1 MKSKRTALLAITFIL
16 GIVALALVVEHH
28 NSARA
33 FAANL
38 QIAPP
43 RPLNPAHWQAD
54 SEVQDI
60 RKIVA
65 SINAGLKRGAFK
77 ISQRKFDYCE
87 PYEDT
92 LRRIALDDKGIAR
105 SYVKEGG
112 SDDSALKWEH
122 YYDSAG
128 RLRFV
133 FITGGAVNGSEL
145 EHRIYFDEA
154 GRRIREEQ
162 KYVKGPGY
170 TFPEKWPDEDLQ
182 KSRPLVAFNARSPCR
197 EGGPRRR
204 PRRK

>member
-1 MKSKRTALLAITFIL
+1 MKSKSLLLLLVACML
-16 GIVALALVVEHH
+16 GALVAFPVVGEHQ
-28 NSARA
+28 SSLRA
-33 FAANL
+33 NF
-38 QIAPP
+38 QISSPDPA
-43 RPLNPAHWQAD
+43 NPADRQAD
-54 SEVQDI
+54 SQVQNI

-65 SINAGLKRGAFK
+65 AVNAGLKRHAFK

-92 LRRIALDDKGIAR
+92 LRRIAIDDKGIAR

-112 SDDSALKWEH
+112 SDDSALTWEH

-154 GRRIREEQ
+154 GQRIREEQ

-182 KSRPLVAFNARSPCR
+182 KTSPLLAFNAKSPCR
-197 EGGPRRR
+197 EVGPRRR
-204 PRRK
+204 PRLK

>member
-1 MKSKRTALLAITFIL
+1 MLLVAFMLGAAVAFPVVGENFNSHRTVVANSK
-16 GIVALALVVEHH
+16 IVALRSPV
-28 NSARA
+28 
-33 FAANL
+33 
-38 QIAPP
+38 
-43 RPLNPAHWQAD
+43 NPANWQAD
-54 SEVQDI
+54 SQIQDI

-65 SINAGLKRGAFK
+65 TINTGLKRHAFK
-77 ISQRKFDYCE
+77 VSQRKFEYCE

-92 LRRIALDDKGIAR
+92 LRRIAIDDKGIAR

-145 EHRIYFDEA
+145 EHRIYFDE
-154 GRRIREEQ
+154 GGHRIREEQ

-170 TFPEKWPDEDLQ
+170 TFPEKWPDEQLQ
-182 KSRPLVAFNARSPCR
+182 SANARKAFAASSSCP
-197 EGGPRRR
+197 EISPRRR
-204 PRRK
+204 SSRRG